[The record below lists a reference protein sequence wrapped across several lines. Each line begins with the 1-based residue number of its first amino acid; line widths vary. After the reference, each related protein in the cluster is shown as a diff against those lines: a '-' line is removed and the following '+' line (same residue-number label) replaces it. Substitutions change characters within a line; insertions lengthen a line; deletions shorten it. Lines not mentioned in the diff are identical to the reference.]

1 MNKQEL
7 IKRIEV
13 LPYTEGPIA
22 DTITINRNWILE
34 SIEQLDEPEMGHAD
48 EAPRYVKNILARLRE
63 LPLHDREVWLK
74 AIMSE
79 FEQDFS
85 HAKWREGYEQ
95 GKLEGAW
102 VVNQLKDADKIRQ
115 ELNKPVIPQ
124 FVAEIIEYYKGQ
136 NATLYDAFREKNFN
150 KQYSEWLMNEQDAYN
165 KVARAWLDGYDI
177 QETKYVV
184 TDGNHLYFKKY
195 QEDIEIVILV
205 DEQPGTMEYVKK
217 FDTKEEA
224 QKAADILGWKV
235 QEVE

>member
-1 MNKQEL
+1 MKKPEL

-74 AIMSE
+74 AIMGE

-95 GKLEGAW
+95 GKLEGM
-102 VVNQLKDADKIRQ
+102 VEREKFIV
-115 ELNKPVIPQ
+115 PQ
-124 FVAEIIEYYKGQ
+124 MVAEWIKKCK
-136 NATLYDAFREKNFN
+136 TFKNFAV
-150 KQYSEWLMNEQDAYN
+150 SLSFAF
-165 KVARAWLDGYDI
+165 VL
-177 QETKYVV
+177 
-184 TDGNHLYFKKY
+184 LYFQVHFY
-195 QEDIEIVILV
+195 R
-205 DEQPGTMEYVKK
+205 
-217 FDTKEEA
+217 
-224 QKAADILGWKV
+224 
-235 QEVE
+235 